1 MPAFTESEIET
12 FSLDELKRLGFS
24 YIPGPSIAP
33 DVEVTDG
40 LFTAEP
46 SVPFGEPEKRES
58 YGDVVLKSTLEEAI
72 ERLNPEIPAAARQ
85 EALKAVLSVYSPQLI
100 DANENFHKLLAEGV
114 PVTVR
119 KDGQDR
125 GERVWLVDFQN
136 PENNVF
142 FSINQFT
149 IIERNQNKRTDI
161 ILYVNGLPLVV
172 IELKN
177 PADANATIRKA
188 YDQIQTYKIVIPS
201 LFFYN
206 AFCVISDGLEA
217 KAGTLSAPFSR
228 FQAWKTVDGKKESP
242 GHVSQLEVLINGMF
256 NKATLLDLIRNFIV
270 FEKYKK
276 IDAKTG
282 LTQIETVKK
291 IAAYHQY
298 YAVNA
303 ALVSTR
309 RAMGILEPRPSPLA
323 PLPEGEGK
331 NYRGGLDFSGLVTEA
346 RELRKKQTPVEE
358 VMWELLRDKKLQG
371 LKFRRQH
378 QIGDYIADFY
388 CNELKLVVELD
399 GSVHNIPSQSKKD
412 STRDAWLKSLGNRVL
427 RFTNTDILENIPTV
441 LQSIASF
448 SAHPS
453 PLMQKVISSAPSPG
467 SASHPLP
474 LGEGRGE
481 GYANRKAGV
490 IWHTQ
495 GSGKSLSMVFYAGK
509 LIRNLNNPTIVV
521 ITDRNDLDQQLFDTF
536 AASSSLLGQKPVQA
550 DSRENLKALLKV
562 ASGGIV
568 FTTMQKFAPS
578 APSPGSASHPLPL
591 GEGRGE
597 GDISSMPCLSTRRN
611 IIVIADEAHRTQYG
625 FETKFIDTKDK
636 DGNVTGT
643 RKAYGFAK
651 YLRDAIPNATFIG
664 FTGTPVESTDIN
676 TPAVFGN
683 YIDKYDIAQSVDDGA
698 TVKIYYE
705 SRLAKVN
712 LTENG
717 RKLIEDFEKE
727 MTDDGATETQKAKVK
742 WTKLEAI
749 VGHPERLKNLARDI
763 VAHYEKRSEVFEGKA
778 MIVAMSRRIAVAL
791 YGEIVALRPQWHSED
806 LKAGALKVV
815 MTSSSSDKMEFDPE
829 DPDSLVIPAH
839 HRTNKE
845 SRGMLAE
852 RMKDPKDPLKL
863 VIVRDMWLTGFDV
876 PCLHTLYIDKL
887 MKRHTLMQAI
897 ARVNR
902 VFLDKPGGLVVDYIG
917 IGTALKEAL
926 AFYAGSGGKGDHAE
940 TMQKAL
946 EMLLEKIEV
955 VRQMFHGFDYMRFFA
970 VGTSERLSLI
980 LQTEEFV
987 LAKEHGKD
995 RFIKEST
1002 ALSKLFALAVPH
1014 EDALDLS
1021 DEIAFFQSVR
1031 ARLVKFEGD
1040 GETDGRKNYETAIR
1054 QIVNQSVASTEV
1066 VDIFDAAGIK
1076 KPDISLLSEEFLQ
1089 DVKEMAHKN
1098 LGVELLKKILNDEI
1112 RARLK
1117 FNITKG
1123 KNLLEMLE
1131 ASIKKYQNNLLSTAE
1146 IIEELISIA
1155 REIRSVDG
1163 LAEKLKLTK
1172 DEFAFYSALEVND
1185 SAVVALGDETL
1196 KVIAREIAN
1205 KVRKN
1210 ATIDWT
1216 MKESAR
1222 AKLMVIVRRTL
1233 NKYGYPPDKQ
1243 QKAVDTVMK
1252 QAEVMADYWVN
1263 TDSKI

>member
-1 MPAFTESEIET
+1 MPAFTESEIES

-33 DVEVTDG
+33 DVETTDG

-72 ERLNPEIPAAARQ
+72 ERLNPEIPSVARQ

-100 DANENFHKLLAEGV
+100 DANEIFHKLLTEGV

-125 GERVWLVDFQN
+125 GERVWLVDFQS
-136 PENNVF
+136 PEKNVF

-149 IIERNQNKRTDI
+149 IIERNQNKRPDV

-188 YDQIQTYKIVIPS
+188 YDQIQTYKAVIPS

-206 AFCVISDGLEA
+206 AFCVVSDGLEA

-242 GHVSQLEVLINGMF
+242 GHISQLEVLINGMF
-256 NKATLLDLIRNFIV
+256 NKTTLLDLIRNFIV
-270 FEKYKK
+270 FEKDKK

-291 IAAYHQY
+291 MAAYHQY
-298 YAVNA
+298 YAVNK
-303 ALVSTR
+303 ALESTR
-309 RAMGILEPRPSPLA
+309 LA
-323 PLPEGEGK
+323 A
-331 NYRGGLDFSGLVTEA
+331 TEA
-346 RELRKKQTPVEE
+346 
-358 VMWELLRDKKLQG
+358 
-371 LKFRRQH
+371 
-378 QIGDYIADFY
+378 
-388 CNELKLVVELD
+388 
-399 GSVHNIPSQSKKD
+399 GS
-412 STRDAWLKSLGNRVL
+412 G
-427 RFTNTDILENIPTV
+427 
-441 LQSIASF
+441 
-448 SAHPS
+448 
-453 PLMQKVISSAPSPG
+453 
-467 SASHPLP
+467 
-474 LGEGRGE
+474 
-481 GYANRKAGV
+481 KAGV
-490 IWHTQ
+490 VWHTQ

-509 LIRNLNNPTIVV
+509 LIRNLNNPTILV

-536 AASSSLLGQKPVQA
+536 AASSGLLGQKPVQA
-550 DSRENLKALLKV
+550 ESRENLKVLLKV

-568 FTTMQKFAPS
+568 FTTIHKFFPEVGKS
-578 APSPGSASHPLPL
+578 
-591 GEGRGE
+591 EY
-597 GDISSMPCLSTRRN
+597 DKLSDRHN

-636 DGNVTGT
+636 AGNVIGT

-712 LTENG
+712 LTEDG

-749 VGHPERLKNLARDI
+749 VGHPERLKNLASDI

-791 YGEIVALRPQWHSED
+791 YNEIVALRPQWHSED
-806 LKAGALKVV
+806 LKAGVLKVV

-852 RMKDPKDPLKL
+852 RMKDPKDPLRI

-926 AFYAGSGGKGDHAE
+926 AFYAGSGGKGDPAE
-940 TMQKAL
+940 TQQKAL

-955 VRQMFHGFDYMRFFA
+955 VRQMFHGFDYMRFFT
-970 VGTSERLSLI
+970 VSTSERLSLI

-1014 EDALDLS
+1014 DDALDLS

-1040 GETDGRKNYETAIR
+1040 GETDGKKNYETAIR

-1131 ASIKKYQNNLLSTAE
+1131 VSIKKYQNNLLSTAE

-1172 DEFAFYSALEVND
+1172 DEFAFYSALEIND
-1185 SAVVALGDETL
+1185 SAVLELGDDAL
-1196 KVIAREIAN
+1196 KNIAREIAD

-1252 QAEVMADYWVN
+1252 QAEVLADYWVDKSDN
-1263 TDSKI
+1263 